1 MVLPKRALPLRAIR
15 RHVTPY
21 LFLLP
26 AIVLLVIFRYIPILS
41 GLRESFYSNGLS
53 LSGGQQFVGLANFA
67 RLFREDVFARALSN
81 TVLFSLVV
89 NPLQT
94 GLALLLALL
103 ANQKLRGIAAFRTIY
118 LIPVALSMTVT
129 ALALGLALDR
139 NYGMVN
145 GLLVTLGLPRQ
156 PFLGSPDQALWTIVA
171 IVTWV
176 GVPYWTIFF
185 LAGLQNIPAQ
195 LHEAAQIDGAT
206 ALQRFWHV
214 TLPLL
219 RRTTAFVLITDT
231 IINFSLFAPI
241 QLLTRGGPEL
251 STTMVMYEAYR
262 RGFVY
267 GDLGVAAALAT
278 CLLLVVL
285 AIVALQLF
293 LLRPKD

>member
-1 MVLPKRALPLRAIR
+1 MAALRKQAA
-15 RHVTPY
+15 PY
-21 LFLLP
+21 MFLLP
-26 AIVLLVIFRYIPILS
+26 AILLLVIFRYIPIVS

-53 LSGGQQFVGLANFA
+53 LSGGQEFVGFANFE

-81 TVLFSLVV
+81 TVLFSVVV

-94 GLALLLALL
+94 MLALLFALL
-103 ANQKLRGIAAFRTIY
+103 INQKVRGISIFRTIY
-118 LIPVALSMTVT
+118 LIPVSLSITVT
-129 ALALGLALDR
+129 AISLGLALDR

-145 GLLVTLGLPRQ
+145 GMLATLGLPRQ
-156 PFLGSPDQALWTIVA
+156 PFLASPEQALWTIVG

-185 LAGLQNIPAQ
+185 LAGLQNIPAT
-195 LHEAAQIDGAT
+195 LYEAAQIDGANRWQ
-206 ALQRFWHV
+206 AMSHV

-219 RRTTAFVLITDT
+219 RRTIAFVLITDT
-231 IINFSLFAPI
+231 IINFTLFAPV
-241 QLLTRGGPEL
+241 QLLTRGGPQL
-251 STTMVMYEAYR
+251 STTVVMYEAYR

-285 AIVALQLF
+285 AIVVVQFVVLQ
-293 LLRPKD
+293 PKD

>member
-1 MVLPKRALPLRAIR
+1 MVLRKEAAPLSQLR
-15 RHVTPY
+15 RHATPY

-26 AIVLLVIFRYIPILS
+26 AVVLLVIFRYIPILS

-67 RLFREDVFARALSN
+67 RLFREDVFARALTN
-81 TVLFSLVV
+81 TVLFSVVV

-94 GLALLLALL
+94 ALALLLALL

-195 LHEAAQIDGAT
+195 LHEAAQIDGAA

>member
-1 MVLPKRALPLRAIR
+1 MVHRTQVSPQRVR
-15 RHVTPY
+15 RTQVTPY

-26 AIVLLVIFRYIPILS
+26 ALVLLIIFRYIPIIS

-53 LSGGQQFVGLANFA
+53 LNGGQQFVGLANFA
-67 RLFREDVFARALSN
+67 RLFREEVFARALSN
-81 TVLFSLVV
+81 TVLFSIVV

-94 GLALLLALL
+94 GLALLLGLL
-103 ANQKLRGIAAFRTIY
+103 ANQKLRGIATFRTIY

-129 ALALGLALDR
+129 ALSLGLAFDR

-145 GLLVTLGLPRQ
+145 GLLATLGLPQQ
-156 PFLGSPDQALWTIVA
+156 PFLGSPNQALWTIVA

-185 LAGLQNIPAQ
+185 LAGLQNISAQ
-195 LHEAAQIDGAT
+195 LYEAAQIDGAT
-206 ALQRFWHV
+206 KLQCFWHI

-285 AIVALQLF
+285 AIVMLQLF